1 MTPAKTVLAT
11 LAFLATVSASAQ
23 HLMIEAHI
31 HSGSVVGAN
40 ELQLHLK
47 DHSGNPVKDATV
59 TLAVNMT
66 TMDMGVKRPPVTN
79 HNDGTYTATVT
90 FSMAGPWKVDVTA
103 KSPTAGEATQSF
115 EFRTGAAG
123 MQMEPMGMQ
132 GRLNT
137 WGMQKEG
144 SGTSLLPESSPMYMK
159 HLGNRSG
166 YDLSAMGFVT
176 YNFTDAGGER
186 GDSRFYSNS
195 MLMLMGTKGNERET
209 QGFSIMLSL
218 DPLFNGRFGYP
229 NLFQTGETAY
239 GVPLTDFQ
247 HPHDLFVEV
256 AVTHSYDIG
265 NGARVF
271 AYGGPVA
278 EPALGGPTFMHRP
291 SGVEIPEAPIG
302 HHWFDSTHIAWG
314 VATLGV
320 NNDKWQVEG
329 SLFNGHEPD
338 ENRYSPDNIG
348 LNSAS
353 GRITHTPSKD
363 LAFNASYGFLD
374 EPEPDE
380 PGVSQ
385 HRLTASAAWNRQ
397 LGGGANL
404 AVTAAFGRNYKEGES
419 TDAFLLEGTFS
430 RGDTTYFAR
439 WENVAK
445 DELGG
450 VPPGTYKVNKFLVGG
465 VKEIKKFQGLDFG
478 VGAYAGFY
486 SFPSSLDAF
495 YGSSPVTLG
504 VFVRLR
510 PSKMQSGSHSGH

>member
-1 MTPAKTVLAT
+1 MKTSRTAIALIA
-11 LAFLATVSASAQ
+11 LFASALSSAQ
-23 HLMIEAHI
+23 HLHIEAHI
-31 HSGSVVGAN
+31 HKGAVVGSN
-40 ELQLHLK
+40 EFQVHLK
-47 DHSGNPVKDATV
+47 DHGGNPVKDATV

-79 HNDGTYTATVT
+79 RKDGAYTATVT

-115 EFRTGAAG
+115 VFTTGSVT
-123 MQMEPMGMQ
+123 EEHHTSDMGAMR

-159 HLGNRSG
+159 HLGNRGG
-166 YDLSAMGFVT
+166 YDLSAMGFIT
-176 YNFTDAGGER
+176 YNFTDAGGTR
-186 GDSRFYSNS
+186 GESRFYSNS
-195 MLMLMGTKGNERET
+195 MLMLMGSKGNDRET
-209 QGFSIMLSL
+209 QGFSMMLSL
-218 DPLFNGRFGYP
+218 DPLFNGRYGYP

-239 GVPLTDFQ
+239 GIPLTDFQ

-256 AVTHSYDIG
+256 AGTYSREIG
-265 NGARVF
+265 GGTRAFV
-271 AYGGPVA
+271 YGGPVA

-314 VATLGV
+314 VLTLGM
-320 NNDKWQVEG
+320 NNAKWQVEG

-338 ENRYSPDNIG
+338 ENRYSPDNVG

-353 GRITHTPSKD
+353 TRITLTPSKD
-363 LAFNASYGFLD
+363 TAFNASYGFLD

-385 HRLTASAAWNRQ
+385 HRLTASAVWNRP
-397 LGGGANL
+397 LSGGANL
-404 AVTAAFGRNYKEGES
+404 AMTAAFGRNTKEGES
-419 TDAFLLEGTFS
+419 TDAFLLEGTYS
-430 RGDTTYFAR
+430 RGDSTYFAR

-450 VPPGTYKVNKFLVGG
+450 VPPGTYKVNKFLIGG
-465 VKEIKKFQGLDFG
+465 VREVSKFQGLDLG

-486 SFPSSLDAF
+486 IFPSSLEPF
-495 YGSSPVTLG
+495 YGKSPLTFG

-510 PSKMQSGSHSGH
+510 PSKM

>member
-1 MTPAKTVLAT
+1 
-11 LAFLATVSASAQ
+11 
-23 HLMIEAHI
+23 MIDAHI
-31 HSGSVVGAN
+31 HAGTKVGAN
-40 ELQLHLK
+40 ELQIHLR
-47 DHSGNPVKDATV
+47 DHGGAPIKDATV
-59 TLAVNMT
+59 TLAVNMA

-79 HNDGTYTATVT
+79 HKDGTYTATVV
-90 FSMAGPWKVDVTA
+90 FSMAGAWKVDVTA
-103 KSPTAGEATQSF
+103 KSPTAGEAAKSF
-115 EFRTGAAG
+115 EFRTGAG
-123 MQMEPMGMQ
+123 MQMDEQEGVGAMR
-132 GRLNT
+132 GRLNN

-159 HLGNRSG
+159 HLGNRG
-166 YDLSAMGFVT
+166 GFDLSAMGFIT
-176 YNFTDAGGER
+176 YNFSDAGGTR
-186 GDSRFYSNS
+186 GESRFYSNS
-195 MLMLMGTKGNERET
+195 MLMLMGSKDEGRQTKG
-209 QGFSIMLSL
+209 FSVMLSL
-218 DPLFNGRFGYP
+218 DPVFNGRFGYP

-256 AVTHSYDIG
+256 ALTHSYEIG
-265 NGARVF
+265 NGLRVF

-314 VATLGV
+314 VVTLGA
-320 NNDKWQVEG
+320 NTDRWQVEG

-338 ENRYSPDNIG
+338 ENRYSPDNVA

-353 GRITHTPSKD
+353 ARFTLTPSRD
-363 LAFNASYGFLD
+363 TAFNASYGFLD
-374 EPEPDE
+374 EPEATE

-385 HRLTASAAWNRQ
+385 HRLTASAIWNRA
-397 LGGGANL
+397 LAGGANL
-404 AVTAAFGRNYKEGES
+404 AMTAAFGRNYKEGDK

-439 WENVAK
+439 WESVDK

-450 VPPGTYKVNKFLVGG
+450 VPAGTYKVGKFLVGG
-465 VKEIKKFQGLDFG
+465 IKEVRKFQGLDLG

-486 SFPSSLDAF
+486 VFPSALEPF
-495 YGSSPVTLG
+495 YGKSPLTLG

-510 PSKMQSGSHSGH
+510 PGRMEAGAHAGH